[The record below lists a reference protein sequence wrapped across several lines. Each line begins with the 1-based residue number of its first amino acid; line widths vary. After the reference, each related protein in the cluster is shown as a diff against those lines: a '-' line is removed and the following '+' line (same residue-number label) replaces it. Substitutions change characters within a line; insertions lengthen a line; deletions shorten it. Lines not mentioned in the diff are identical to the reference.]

1 MSCIPKNKSITNIT
15 WSPSDYSNYTN
26 KCLSKKRKKLSK
38 NDFTILKYDEYNRI
52 IEYDYKVN
60 QLKEICKHYNQ
71 KQSGNKNQIT
81 TRVYDYLRLS
91 YFAGFIQ
98 RIWRGFLYRQYIKSH
113 GPGFYKRKSC
123 TNATDFFS
131 MEPVENIVYP
141 QFFSYK
147 DKSEKI
153 YGFDIMSFWNLIRK
167 KNTLHPQNPYTRE
180 IIPEIALNNFKY
192 QLRLSKTLNISINTE
207 INKEEISFQKKLDM
221 EILELFQKIDNL
233 GNYTNTEWFTML
245 TRSQLIRYLRELND
259 IWVYR
264 AELSQDVKRDICPP
278 RGDPFLNT
286 DMNIIVNISYEALQ
300 KLVINIMKKLV
311 NSGIN
316 RDSQT
321 LGAYYVLAGLT
332 LVNEEAANTMPWLY
346 QSVAQIN

>member
-1 MSCIPKNKSITNIT
+1 MSYISRKKPITNIIL
-15 WSPSDYSNYTN
+15 SLSDYSNYTSN
-26 KCLSKKRKKLSK
+26 VKSKKKKKLLK
-38 NDFTILKYDEYNRI
+38 NDFTILKYKEYNKI
-52 IEYDYKVN
+52 MEYDFKVN

-81 TRVYDYLRLS
+81 NRVYDYLRLS

-98 RIWRGFLYRQYIKSH
+98 RVWRGFLYRQYIKIH
-113 GPGFYKRKSC
+113 GPGFYKRKLC

-131 MEPVENIVYP
+131 MDPIENIVYP

-147 DKSEKI
+147 DKNNKI
-153 YGFDIMSFWNLIRK
+153 YGFDIISFYNLIRK
-167 KNTLHPQNPYTRE
+167 KNTLHPQNPYTRD
-180 IIPEIALNNFKY
+180 IIPEIALKNFKY
-192 QLRLSKTLNISINTE
+192 QLRLSKILNISITTE
-207 INKEEISFQKKLDM
+207 INKEDISFQKKLDM

-233 GNYTNTEWFTML
+233 GNYTNTEWFTIL

-278 RGDPFLNT
+278 RGDPFMNT

-300 KLVINIMKKLV
+300 KLIINIMKKLV
-311 NSGIN
+311 NTGIN

-332 LVNEEAANTMPWLY
+332 LVNEDAANAMPWLY
-346 QSVAQIN
+346 QSVIQIQ